1 MSDIMC
7 VCVAIVSG
15 FSIIYLNGMSSLSEM
30 YLHFNCVLAFNV
42 CVCHFNLCFI
52 HSEAIVW
59 YIICLWA
66 SHIFLSL
73 CVCVCVCQI
82 RADNLYMFSHLYA
95 RVARWRPI
103 CCHRCWCDIY
113 MRVSI
118 CRLWLWHDSPM
129 CQYCVTIQSVCIR
142 MHSYAC
148 VSPNACCIQT
158 QSLDYW
164 IVVRLHLFQLAWKV
178 SHTQQSHHIPYPIP
192 DHAITNSFTYT

>member
-1 MSDIMC
+1 MGALTSSPPTTTTIILNNSVLWCDVCAVFDRPFSCSSSSSSCHHYSLIIVMSDIMC

-73 CVCVCVCQI
+73 CVCVCVCVCQI

-95 RVARWRPI
+95 RVAR
-103 CCHRCWCDIY
+103 
-113 MRVSI
+113 
-118 CRLWLWHDSPM
+118 
-129 CQYCVTIQSVCIR
+129 
-142 MHSYAC
+142 
-148 VSPNACCIQT
+148 
-158 QSLDYW
+158 
-164 IVVRLHLFQLAWKV
+164 
-178 SHTQQSHHIPYPIP
+178 
-192 DHAITNSFTYT
+192 